1 MSIINFCSCI
11 MTKDALPYN
20 LKVFTYKML
29 IGLKK
34 KSNFLKIPFYQF
46 KKTIYTKKKSPI
58 MQPMHLELHATNCH
72 L

>member
-1 MSIINFCSCI
+1 MSIINFCLCI

-20 LKVFTYKML
+20 LKVSTYKML

-34 KSNFLKIPFYQF
+34 KGNFKKMPFYQLQ
-46 KKTIYTKKKSPI
+46 KTIYTTKKSPR

>member
-1 MSIINFCSCI
+1 MSIINFCLCI

-20 LKVFTYKML
+20 LKVSTYKML
-29 IGLKK
+29 IGLKINK
-34 KSNFLKIPFYQF
+34 AIFLIPFYQF
-46 KKTIYTKKKSPI
+46 KKTIYTKKKSPK